1 MIFKQRYQPFKI
13 ALPVVLAAVMML
25 AGCTSGNSSAAATQT
40 STATTAAYFAVSA
53 KYDEADLE
61 ASWNSGSAED
71 IVLKGDSIEVTGE
84 GAKANDST
92 VTINAAGTYV
102 ISGELTNGQII
113 VEAGDN
119 DIVQIVLNSVAISCE
134 NNAPITVNSADK
146 VILTLA
152 EGTQNAV
159 SDSGEFLEGED
170 APTAAIF
177 SKDDLTI
184 NGEGTLTV
192 AGQCDGG
199 IASRDALKIVS
210 GVINVTASSDALKG
224 TDCVEIK
231 AGSVTLVSGADGIE
245 STNDTETEKGY
256 IAIEGGTVSIEAGLD
271 GIQAQTCVLI
281 IGGEVTITSGGGS
294 ANSSYDS
301 DSGDWGS
308 WGGNSPFGQEQ
319 SSTTEESTDSAKGI
333 KAGTDVTISG
343 GIIQIDSS
351 DDALHSGGSLSISGG
366 DVTIASGDDG
376 AHSDA
381 SLTISGGRL
390 TITQSYEGLESASI
404 TISGGET
411 RVTAA
416 DDGINTAGGNDESAT
431 SGRPGQNN
439 FQNGMNSGSNP
450 LAISGGYVY
459 VVADGD
465 GIDVNGAITMT
476 GGTVLVCGP
485 TNDANGA
492 LDFVSFDISGGMLVA
507 AGSSGMALTPDS
519 TSSQYSVMVT
529 LDASQSA
536 DTLISIVLESGET
549 LVAFAPCKQ
558 YVNVV
563 VSSPA
568 IARGETYTVFT
579 GGSSAGSETDG
590 LYTDGSYTG
599 GTEQASMTISD
610 IVTTYGEAGNM
621 NGGPGGRG

>member
-1 MIFKQRYQPFKI
+1 MSIKQRYQSFKI
-13 ALPVVLAAVMML
+13 IMSVMLAAVMML

-40 STATTAAYFAVSA
+40 SSATTVAYFAVST
-53 KYDEADLE
+53 KYDEADLV
-61 ASWNSGSAED
+61 ASWDSGSAETL
-71 IVLKGDSIEVTGE
+71 VLNGDSIEVTGL
-84 GAKANDST
+84 GAKVNDST
-92 VTINAAGTYV
+92 VTINTAGTYV
-102 ISGELTNGQII
+102 VSGELTNGQII
-113 VEAGDN
+113 VVAGDN
-119 DIVQIVLNSVAISCE
+119 DIVQIVLNGVAISCE
-134 NNAPITVNSADK
+134 NNAPITVKSADK

-159 SDSGEFLEGED
+159 SDSGEFSEGED

-192 AGQCDGG
+192 TGQCGGG
-199 IASRDALKIVS
+199 IASKDALKIVS

-224 TDCVEIK
+224 TDCVTIND
-231 AGSVTLVSGADGIE
+231 GTITLVSGADGIE
-245 STNDTETEKGY
+245 STNETDAEKGY

-281 IGGEVTITSGGGS
+281 SGGEVTITSGGGS

-333 KAGTDVTISG
+333 KAGTDVTLSG

-450 LAISGGYVY
+450 LSISEGYVY

-519 TSSQYSVMVT
+519 TSSQYSMMVT

-536 DTLISIVLESGET
+536 DTLFSIVSESGET